1 MITIELGNSDHT
13 ITDVLFPD
21 GSAGIAFTIQ
31 DCEIGKEFNSDAK
44 TDIDMH
50 SYFRIVSSESASLD
64 VIIAA
69 CERAK
74 ERMNGGAA
82 LSKEAE

>member
-1 MITIELGNSDHT
+1 MITIELGHGDHI
-13 ITDVLFPD
+13 ITDVLLPD
-21 GSAGIAFTIQ
+21 GSAGIAFTVQ
-31 DCEIGKEFNSDAK
+31 DCEIGKVFNTDVK

-74 ERMNGGAA
+74 ERMNDGAA